1 MLNVKENVRRLI
13 SNIYECQKK
22 ILINRRFIGD
32 LISEGNR
39 NAVSALQDEIK
50 RLQENIREF
59 QMELNERFD
68 YSHT

>member
-32 LISEGNR
+32 LLSEGNR
-39 NAVSALQDEIK
+39 NAVSVLQDEIK
-50 RLQENIREF
+50 CLQV
-59 QMELNERFD
+59 
-68 YSHT
+68 

>member
-1 MLNVKENVRRLI
+1 MLNVKENVKRLI

-22 ILINRRFIGD
+22 ILINRRYIQD

-39 NAVSALQDEIK
+39 NAVSLLQDEIM
-50 RLQENIREF
+50 RLQEKIHEF
-59 QMELNERFD
+59 QMELNERFN

>member
-22 ILINRRFIGD
+22 ISINRRFIGD
-32 LISEGNR
+32 LLSEGNR

-50 RLQENIREF
+50 RLQEKIHEF
-59 QMELNERFD
+59 QMELSERFN

>member
-32 LISEGNR
+32 LLSEGNR
-39 NAVSALQDEIK
+39 NAVSVLQDEI
-50 RLQENIREF
+50 RCLQEKIREF
-59 QMELNERFD
+59 QMELNERFS

>member
-1 MLNVKENVRRLI
+1 MLNVKENVKRLI

-22 ILINRRFIGD
+22 IMINHRYIQD

-50 RLQENIREF
+50 YLQDKILEF
-59 QMELNERFD
+59 QKELRERFK
-68 YSHT
+68 YSPT

>member
-32 LISEGNR
+32 LLSEGNR
-39 NAVSALQDEIK
+39 NAVSVLQDEIK
-50 RLQENIREF
+50 RLQEKIQEF
-59 QMELNERFD
+59 QMELSERFS

>member
-32 LISEGNR
+32 LLSEGNR

-59 QMELNERFD
+59 QMELSERFD

>member
-32 LISEGNR
+32 LLSEGNR
-39 NAVSALQDEIK
+39 NAVTALQDEIK
-50 RLQENIREF
+50 RLQEKIREF
-59 QMELNERFD
+59 QMELGERFD

>member
-32 LISEGNR
+32 LLSEGNR

-50 RLQENIREF
+50 RLQEKIREF

>member
-32 LISEGNR
+32 LLSEGNR
-39 NAVSALQDEIK
+39 NAVAALQDEIK
-50 RLQENIREF
+50 RLQEKIREF
-59 QMELNERFD
+59 QMELGERFD

>member
-32 LISEGNR
+32 LLSEGNR

-50 RLQENIREF
+50 RLQEKFREF
-59 QMELNERFD
+59 QMELNERFK